1 MMLTLDTQRLMKVLN
16 EDEFEKMEAQALLAE
31 KTLLEG
37 KGFGSDFLA
46 WRDLPMNFDRDEF
59 ERILKAAEKIK
70 KQSDLLVVV
79 GIGGSYLGARA
90 VVEALTPAFT
100 AQAGRTEKTAT
111 KLVYAGNSLSST
123 YLSELLSILD
133 EHDVSLNVISKS
145 GTTTETA
152 LAFRFLRS
160 YMEKRYGED
169 GAARRIFATTDAHR
183 GALRELA
190 IAKGY
195 ERFVVPDDI
204 GGRYSVLTAVGLL
217 PIAAA
222 GLDIEALMG
231 GARAICERLTEG
243 GRDNPAL
250 RYAMARNLL
259 YRRGYHIEV
268 LADFE
273 PSFHYFS
280 EWWKQLFGESEGKDG
295 KGIFPA
301 AVSYTTDLHSMG
313 QFVQDGSRSVFETVL
328 HLEHPRHEL
337 IVPEECSSAD
347 GLDYLAGCP
356 VSEISEKAMLATTL
370 AHEDGGCPNMQIS
383 IDKADEKNL
392 GELIYFFERACGLS
406 AYLNG
411 VNPFDQPGVEAYK
424 KNMFALLGKP
434 GYEELG
440 QILNKRLS

>member
-1 MMLTLDTQRLMKVLN
+1 MIKLDTSRLMKVLS
-16 EDEFEKMEAQALLAE
+16 EAEFEKMEAQALLAE
-31 KTLLEG
+31 QTLLEG

-59 ERILKAAEKIK
+59 SRILEAAEKIK

-123 YLSELLSILD
+123 YLSELLSILN

-152 LAFRFLRS
+152 LAFRFLRA
-160 YMEKRYGED
+160 YMEKRYGEAE
-169 GAARRIFATTDAHR
+169 AARRIFATTDAHR

-222 GLDIEALMG
+222 GLDIEALME
-231 GARAICERLTEG
+231 GARGICERFAEQ
-243 GRDNPAL
+243 GRSNPAL
-250 RYAMARNLL
+250 RYALARNLL

-273 PSFHYFS
+273 PSLHYFT

-301 AVSYTTDLHSMG
+301 AVSYTTDLHSLG
-313 QFVQDGSRSVFETVL
+313 QFIQDGSRSVFETVL
-328 HLEHPRHEL
+328 HLSL
-337 IVPEECSSAD
+337 IH
-347 GLDYLAGCP
+347 
-356 VSEISEKAMLATTL
+356 I
-370 AHEDGGCPNMQIS
+370 
-383 IDKADEKNL
+383 
-392 GELIYFFERACGLS
+392 
-406 AYLNG
+406 
-411 VNPFDQPGVEAYK
+411 
-424 KNMFALLGKP
+424 
-434 GYEELG
+434 
-440 QILNKRLS
+440 

>member
-1 MMLTLDTQRLMKVLN
+1 MIKLDTSRLMKVLS
-16 EDEFEKMEAQALLAE
+16 EAEFEKMEAQALLAE
-31 KTLLEG
+31 QTLLEG

-59 ERILKAAEKIK
+59 SRILEAAEKIK

-90 VVEALTPAFT
+90 VVEALTPVFT
-100 AQAGRTEKTAT
+100 AQAGQTEKTAT

-152 LAFRFLRS
+152 LAFRFLRA
-160 YMEKRYGED
+160 YMEKRYGEAE
-169 GAARRIFATTDAHR
+169 AARRIFATTDAHR

-217 PIAAA
+217 PISAA
-222 GLDIEALMG
+222 GLDIEALME
-231 GARAICERLTEG
+231 GARGICERFAEQ
-243 GRDNPAL
+243 GRSNPAL
-250 RYAMARNLL
+250 RYALARNLL

-273 PSFHYFS
+273 PSLHYFT

-301 AVSYTTDLHSMG
+301 AVSYTTDLHSLG
-313 QFVQDGSRSVFETVL
+313 QFIQDGSRSVFETVL

-337 IVPEECSSAD
+337 LVPEERASAD

-356 VSEISEKAMLATTL
+356 VSGISEKAMLATML

-392 GELIYFFERACGLS
+392 GEMIYFFERACGIS

-440 QILNKRLS
+440 QTLTKRLS